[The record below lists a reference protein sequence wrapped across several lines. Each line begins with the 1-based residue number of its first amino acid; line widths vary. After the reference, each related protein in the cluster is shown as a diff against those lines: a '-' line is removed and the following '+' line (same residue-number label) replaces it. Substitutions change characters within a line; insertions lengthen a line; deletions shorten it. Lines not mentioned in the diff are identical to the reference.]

1 MPQSLNVA
9 VIGAG
14 ISGLAAA
21 YRLKQHGCQVT
32 LFEASDTIGG
42 NIRGSVD
49 DNWLADSGYGLINA
63 SDPIIH
69 TLISEL
75 ELRDE
80 VLNLGPLS
88 RKRNIAYGNRLKR
101 LPNSLSDAV
110 WSGYL
115 PFGTR
120 MRLLFSRFAK
130 KSLGENDTVSTVI
143 ERFLGPSAVSLVAE
157 PLASALFAG
166 NPNDLNLR
174 YAFPTLYGHLVEKRT
189 LSRAL
194 RQALKDKRVKL
205 DKPDYVG
212 FRFGMPTLTNALA
225 DRLHEEIVKNARIV
239 QVKRHNDQWLLTM
252 YIGSEARYFV
262 CDKVIFATPAH
273 SLSEVLVGDEH
284 DRDLVTIAEMPYAP
298 LTVLNMGFRK
308 SDLAHKLDSAGFI
321 VHKSES
327 NCLMGVLFTSSI
339 LGERTPGGN
348 HLITVFVGGTENA
361 DFAMEPVNK
370 IKTAVLNDLNKYL
383 GVRAYPVYVKS
394 FTYHRAIPQFGQDY
408 SETVEAIKSF
418 EKRHEGIRLAGQYRF
433 GNGMESCIR
442 GAYVLAD
449 ALVDDHKSTSD

>member
-21 YRLKQHGCQVT
+21 YRLKQRGCQVT

-49 DNWLADSGYGLINA
+49 DNWLADSGYGLINV
-63 SDPIIH
+63 SDPIIQ
-69 TLISEL
+69 TLVGEL

-80 VLNLGPLS
+80 VLNLSPLS
-88 RKRNIAYGNRLKR
+88 RKRFVAYGSRLKR
-101 LPNSLSDAV
+101 LPNTLSDAV

-130 KSLGENDTVSTVI
+130 KQVNDNDSISTVI

-157 PLASALFAG
+157 PLSSALFAG
-166 NPNDLNLR
+166 NPNDLNTR
-174 YAFPTLYGHLVEKRT
+174 YAFPSLYKHLVEKRS

-205 DKPDYVG
+205 EKPEYVG
-212 FRFGMPTLTNALA
+212 FRYGMPTLTNALA
-225 DRLHEEIVKNARIV
+225 DRLHEETVKGARIV
-239 QVKRHNDQWLLTM
+239 QVKRHNDHWLLTM
-252 YIGSEARYFV
+252 YIGTEARYFV
-262 CDKVIFATPAH
+262 CDKIIFATPAH
-273 SLSEVLVGDEH
+273 ALSDMLIGDNH
-284 DRDLVTIAEMPYAP
+284 DNDLTTIAEMPYAP

-308 SDLAHKLDSAGFI
+308 ADLAHKLDSAGFI

-327 NCLMGVLFTSSI
+327 NSLLGVMFTSSI
-339 LGERTPGGN
+339 LSERTPGGN
-348 HLITVFVGGTENA
+348 HLVTAFVGGTENA
-361 DFAMEPVNK
+361 DFATEPVNK
-370 IKTAVLNDLNKYL
+370 IKTAVLKDLNKYL
-383 GVRAYPVYVKS
+383 GVKAYPVYVKS
-394 FTYHRAIPQFGQDY
+394 FSYPRAIPQFGQEY
-408 SETVEAIKSF
+408 SETAEAITRF
-418 EKRHEGIRLAGQYRF
+418 EQRYDGIRLVGQYRF
-433 GNGMESCIR
+433 GQGVESCIR
-442 GAYVLAD
+442 GAFSTAD
-449 ALVDDHKSTSD
+449 SIIGTNQSTSV